1 MFENRS
7 VEDDVAATSK
17 QPSLNSLKSGTTL
30 RQNAGK
36 RKQTVTERFLRQLAS
51 LSDQLDKTHR
61 HYIRCIRPN
70 QKSVPNVFEG
80 GLF

>member
-1 MFENRS
+1 MFENRAG
-7 VEDDVAATSK
+7 DDDAAAK
-17 QPSLNSLKSGTTL
+17 QLTNSGKSNSTTTL

-36 RKQTVTERFLRQLAS
+36 RKQTVTERFLRQLSS

-70 QKSVPNVFEG
+70 QKSLPNVFEG
-80 GLF
+80 PVI